1 MLPGE
6 TGTLAD
12 RKFPALQMTVLVG
25 RKPHFY
31 IWNILLPCTL
41 FVPMAA
47 LQFMVQRDQ
56 VPDRLGVSLAIV
68 LTAIAHKYS
77 MTTLVPSVSYLTF
90 LDKYVLISLLLIFI
104 ITGQGAV
111 VGWFERYYCRTQ
123 AIYPTD
129 LLASAPLANLTSSVS
144 GTIRRRLVTAST
156 AASATAAA
164 SSSSQLDHA
173 VPIGY
178 EDQDCPYSAMGPL
191 TRFDWYDRQ
200 CAIVDMVLWLL
211 LQLWALV
218 LWVRGKNRL
227 ERRIE
232 VIDRLHDGFIS
243 RDEANLYSQ
252 TDASDPEQGKPAAPS
267 STRADNDAEGEA
279 DASRPV
285 ERSPSDRKLCAVLK
299 TAHLSAKRVVPLN
312 GPAAAPLKNFAHLS
326 DAHHR
331 DAADELA
338 PRDQKVA
345 ASPSAASKSPAV
357 GAPVR
362 MEP

>member
-1 MLPGE
+1 VAP
-6 TGTLAD
+6 
-12 RKFPALQMTVLVG
+12 
-25 RKPHFY
+25 
-31 IWNILLPCTL
+31 
-41 FVPMAA
+41 
-47 LQFMVQRDQ
+47 Q
-56 VPDRLGVSLAIV
+56 VLGVYPHKATLLLANPCEEVAEEELARLLGSKYAELLISSRLLSSPLV
-68 LTAIAHKYS
+68 SSPLVSSRLLSSPHLTSHLLS
-77 MTTLVPSVSYLTF
+77 PHGR
-90 LDKYVLISLLLIFI
+90 YVLISLLLIFI

-178 EDQDCPYSAMGPL
+178 DDQDCPYTAMGPL